1 MNPKDSPTASERA
14 EGPAD
19 ERAAFEVWA
28 HLNLFGLELN
38 AAGSYE
44 HRATRYA
51 WQGWLA
57 RSRLA
62 AATRAPL
69 QGECEYVINLLLA
82 GGHVKPET
90 VEQAIQIA
98 VNVLAASP
106 SPRAPEQP
114 EQPSVNTG
122 NTVVGAPAVPYTNLM
137 SDSVTVNPVES
148 GGTLPDAVD
157 DGRDTRAPG
166 DNLRGEFEA
175 FHSRRKNKGI
185 KWDQRR
191 FDRYTDQTYID
202 ESVQRHWWTWQNAV
216 AAIDAAIAKEKQA

>member
-62 AATRAPL
+62 AATP
-69 QGECEYVINLLLA
+69 V
-82 GGHVKPET
+82 
-90 VEQAIQIA
+90 
-98 VNVLAASP
+98 ASP
-106 SPRAPEQP
+106 TEPKDCPHAAPFRYCETCKVSPCP
-114 EQPSVNTG
+114 
-122 NTVVGAPAVPYTNLM
+122 VGL
-137 SDSVTVNPVES
+137 
-148 GGTLPDAVD
+148 
-157 DGRDTRAPG
+157 GRP
-166 DNLRGEFEA
+166 
-175 FHSRRKNKGI
+175 
-185 KWDQRR
+185 
-191 FDRYTDQTYID
+191 
-202 ESVQRHWWTWQNAV
+202 
-216 AAIDAAIAKEKQA
+216 